1 MLMYGRKRNN
11 WLNEWMKEK
20 MCEVTTVSLHDL
32 QERNYV
38 EVHSHF
44 YTFNIPVGAK

>member
-1 MLMYGRKRNN
+1 MLMYGRKKNK

-32 QERNYV
+32 QERNYKLK
-38 EVHSHF
+38 SILIF
-44 YTFNIPVGAK
+44 TLLTYL